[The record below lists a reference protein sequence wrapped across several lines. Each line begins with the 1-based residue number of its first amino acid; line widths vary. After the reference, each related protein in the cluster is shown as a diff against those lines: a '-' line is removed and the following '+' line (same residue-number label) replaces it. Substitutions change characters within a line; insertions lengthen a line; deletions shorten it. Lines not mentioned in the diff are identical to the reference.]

1 MDKLYN
7 ISKTAEI
14 LDVTPKTLRI
24 WDKENKL
31 KPILTSGG
39 HRRYRESDINKII
52 GIETTDEAKQEICAT
67 YARVSSQKQKV
78 SGDLDRQ
85 SQRLSEYCAKHNLYV
100 EHIIKDCGSGLNDKR
115 QGFAQLTDLVVKGK
129 VNKVIVEHKDRL
141 TRFQFNFIKKMYAV
155 FGCEI
160 IVLDDKEDVSDA
172 EELTRD
178 LMALL
183 ASFSSKYYGRRSLE
197 RRKQNK
203 NDNRDK

>member
-1 MDKLYN
+1 MDKLYS

-31 KPILTSGG
+31 KPVLTKGG
-39 HRRYRESDINKII
+39 HRRYKESDINAFI
-52 GIETTDEAKQEICAT
+52 GINDIIEDNKCICAT
-67 YARVSSQKQKV
+67 YARVSSQKQNN

-100 EHIIKDCGSGLNDKR
+100 EYIIKDCGSGLNDKR
-115 QGFAQLTDLVVKGK
+115 NGFVRLTDLIIDGK
-129 VNKVIVEHKDRL
+129 INKVIIEHRDRL
-141 TRFQFNFIKKMYAV
+141 TRFQYYFIEKIYKE

-160 IVLDDKEDVSDA
+160 IAVDDQDDISDA

-183 ASFSSKYYGRRSLE
+183 ASFSGKYYGKRSLD
-197 RRKQNK
+197 RRQENK
-203 NDNRDK
+203 K

>member
-1 MDKLYN
+1 MKIGLVISLKVN
-7 ISKTAEI
+7 III
-14 LDVTPKTLRI
+14 LRS
-24 WDKENKL
+24 NN
-31 KPILTSGG
+31 S
-39 HRRYRESDINKII
+39 YSD
-52 GIETTDEAKQEICAT
+52 
-67 YARVSSQKQKV
+67 S
-78 SGDLDRQ
+78 
-85 SQRLSEYCAKHNLYV
+85 
-100 EHIIKDCGSGLNDKR
+100 
-115 QGFAQLTDLVVKGK
+115 VVKGK

-183 ASFSSKYYGRRSLE
+183 ASFSGKYYGRRSLE
-197 RRKQNK
+197 RCKQNK

>member
-1 MDKLYN
+1 M
-7 ISKTAEI
+7 
-14 LDVTPKTLRI
+14 
-24 WDKENKL
+24 
-31 KPILTSGG
+31 
-39 HRRYRESDINKII
+39 
-52 GIETTDEAKQEICAT
+52 
-67 YARVSSQKQKV
+67 

-183 ASFSSKYYGRRSLE
+183 ASFSGKYYLW
-197 RRKQNK
+197 
-203 NDNRDK
+203 